1 MPWVVAGVGERVG
14 LARHGFA
21 RPKGA
26 YAPAR
31 RIARTDSSGS
41 LGPYSFRPVW
51 SHRLP
56 PSLAQLTMGYVKV
69 LKSSA
74 YHKRFQVKFRR
85 RREGKT
91 DYQARRR
98 LVVQDKNKYNSP
110 RYRLVVRVS
119 NKKVVCQIVHAKMIG
134 DFTIC
139 QATSHE
145 LPRYGCKVGLTNYA
159 ACYATGLLCARRLL
173 KKLDMDGDY
182 EGQTEVDGEMY
193 TVEQEGEKRPFT
205 CLLDVGL
212 VRTTTGAKVFGALKG
227 AADGGLNI
235 PHSEKRFPGYDRE
248 GKDFDAETHKKYIFA
263 GHVTEYMEL
272 LEEEDPD
279 RYQMQF
285 AKYIEEDIEGEGLEE
300 MWTKVHEAIRENP
313 DHVSPDSA
321 EYKNPNP
328 QPKRTLEERKA
339 AVQAKKSAMK
349 AAMEVTAAASN
360 PGPSPAPPPRPHPTA
375 CIPPCRSSSHHRSPL
390 GIGETWACEALWLI
404 SCAPRLAL
412 EPRRLPRD

>member
-1 MPWVVAGVGERVG
+1 
-14 LARHGFA
+14 
-21 RPKGA
+21 
-26 YAPAR
+26 
-31 RIARTDSSGS
+31 
-41 LGPYSFRPVW
+41 
-51 SHRLP
+51 
-56 PSLAQLTMGYVKV
+56 MGYIKV

-110 RYRLVVRVS
+110 KYRFVVRCS
-119 NKKVVCQIVHAKMIG
+119 NKKVLCQIVQAKMIG
-134 DFTIC
+134 DFTMC
-139 QATSHE
+139 QASSLE
-145 LPRYGCKVGLTNYA
+145 LPKYGAKVGLTNYA

-173 KKLDMDGDY
+173 KKLGMDEDY

-193 TVEQEGEKRPFT
+193 TVEEEGDKRPFT

-212 VRTTTGAKVFGALKG
+212 VRTTTGSKVFGALKG
-227 AADGGLNI
+227 AADGGLSI

-279 RYQMQF
+279 RYQAQF
-285 AKYIEEDIEGEGLEE
+285 SKYIEEEIEGDGLED
-300 MWTKVHEAIRENP
+300 MWTEVHSKIREDPEYTPTDNK
-313 DHVSPDSA
+313 
-321 EYKNPNP
+321 EYKDPNP
-328 QPKRTLEERKA
+328 QPSRTLEERKA

-349 AAMEVTAAASN
+349 AAMEMADDDDDDDDD
-360 PGPSPAPPPRPHPTA
+360 
-375 CIPPCRSSSHHRSPL
+375 
-390 GIGETWACEALWLI
+390 EDDE
-404 SCAPRLAL
+404 
-412 EPRRLPRD
+412 

>member
-1 MPWVVAGVGERVG
+1 
-14 LARHGFA
+14 
-21 RPKGA
+21 
-26 YAPAR
+26 
-31 RIARTDSSGS
+31 
-41 LGPYSFRPVW
+41 
-51 SHRLP
+51 
-56 PSLAQLTMGYVKV
+56 MGYVKV

-279 RYQMQF
+279 RYQTQF
-285 AKYIEEDIEGEGLEE
+285 ANYIEKDIEADSLEE
-300 MWTKVHEAIRENP
+300 MYQKAHEAIREDP
-313 DHVSPDSA
+313 EFTPSEKKDSYPA
-321 EYKNPNP
+321 VND
-328 QPKRTLEERKA
+328 QPRKTYEERKA
-339 AVQAKKSAMK
+339 SVAAKKAAMK
-349 AAMEVTAAASN
+349 AALEAAEDDDDDS
-360 PGPSPAPPPRPHPTA
+360 
-375 CIPPCRSSSHHRSPL
+375 
-390 GIGETWACEALWLI
+390 EDE
-404 SCAPRLAL
+404 
-412 EPRRLPRD
+412 D